1 MYQAQTRPA
10 PQVMFY
16 IMPEQSD
23 PLTKPDVALN
33 CQDYHL
39 QACLQAA
46 FYYRQKQR
54 VFVFTDNQDSSH
66 IIDELLWSFDPES
79 FVPHNLIGEGPKG
92 GAPVEIGHSPSRS
105 RRPVLINLASQVPNF
120 AGNYQTI
127 IDFVPSDEALKQ
139 LARDRFRH
147 YKQLGFIV
155 ETQQASEI
163 NTHAQP
169 V

>member
-1 MYQAQTRPA
+1 MVIRPREFCSS
-10 PQVMFY
+10 Q
-16 IMPEQSD
+16 
-23 PLTKPDVALN
+23 PDW
-33 CQDYHL
+33 
-39 QACLQAA
+39 
-46 FYYRQKQR
+46 RG
-54 VFVFTDNQDSSH
+54 T
-66 IIDELLWSFDPES
+66 
-79 FVPHNLIGEGPKG
+79 KG

-155 ETQQASEI
+155 ETQQASE
-163 NTHAQP
+163 NQTHAQP